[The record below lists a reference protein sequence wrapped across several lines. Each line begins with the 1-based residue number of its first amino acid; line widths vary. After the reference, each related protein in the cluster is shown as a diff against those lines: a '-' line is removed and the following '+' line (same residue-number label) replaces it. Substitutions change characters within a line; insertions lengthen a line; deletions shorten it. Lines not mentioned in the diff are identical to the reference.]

1 MQDAIAPETVSAWDS
16 VLSPPQGPTR
26 QYGSWDEALDLIR
39 PATFGSELAKPFTSL
54 AEFGK
59 KLPVAGGAVEGAE
72 LWSLIR
78 SAEAVR
84 GGTATQEDEDRL
96 FYYTLEQARGRE
108 PGALFA
114 SILTDLP
121 GYMGEFAMSGG
132 AFTAGRRVGR
142 KALAEIVESQV
153 EKGLA
158 RTAAATARRLAGI
171 GAGAVR
177 QSVSLPMQPRLWA
190 SILRTQLD
198 DQGIAIGEDEAGAM
212 ALQIAETAPGF
223 VESIPEGYARHFSEL
238 FGEHTGSE
246 LSRIPG
252 VAYVNGLLGQVAGR
266 IAKAT
271 GKSAPEVINVM
282 RRSALPWDG
291 MVAEFGEE
299 IVTNAM
305 NAAIT
310 DDEWTKVLPTGGEAV
325 EMLAAFA
332 VPGAAAAGLQ
342 ATVGGKQDLRMPEGA
357 AEQPVEP
364 VEADSKQGDVPRG
377 KEEPIDRPTVPV
389 DAEQIPGWQDF
400 TGGAAARVVAPTT
413 AEDKYAEEMVGRRGA
428 QLALVE
434 FPEGN
439 PTGNTAAYAKG
450 FVLLDANSTERERQI
465 GVLSHELAHHLKAT
479 DAETFESLASFLRG
493 EDPRGVATARA
504 FREKL
509 GEQGGV
515 LEEEAI
521 ATYVQALPN
530 FLKAAKENPE
540 ALRQLIARE
549 DSRTLVQ
556 RLLDGLRAVAAKLG
570 LPVDSPALARL
581 KEAEAALGALT
592 GAEAA
597 QSPAKTAKIAQQITD
612 ALDTL
617 TTADWPKRAP
627 LEEQFPAKPDADRMK
642 PDSALETESAAAKTP
657 EAAPETQGIPA
668 AKRRSAVG
676 GPPAGLG
683 GPAVAEAETE
693 SAAAEPETPK
703 KPRKLQPGE
712 LRIKRRKGL
721 IEKQRAAKNFDLVSW
736 IRSIGGIKGDD
747 AMAGEIRALF
757 GGLQHQSR
765 QRVSDFKVGWENF
778 LGPLLRAPGKG
789 GNTLDYIRESAAQSG
804 WLSPAEIEEGSLSDF
819 VELIKDTWTG
829 SNRRLEEDYESERL
843 EDEYQAEVERDRDT
857 EEFYAEQRKEE
868 GERTGQPYLDI
879 EGRLVDPATGR
890 VLFARSLPA
899 ARLYDE
905 GEEDATKFAKPTKD
919 FPEDLRDAAN
929 LLTEDRRWQRAVTT
943 KGARVVVDDEGVE
956 GVVVEPARDPV
967 DGQGRSGMALVRYPY
982 RERSS
987 QGTPFGEPVESERW
1001 VSALRLSAVPTPF
1014 DTKLAKAPPTDSE
1027 AFKAWFGLNSTSIP
1041 ESRVN
1046 SLRRDAILLANLAVS
1061 PSFRAQGLSGLERP
1075 GQLLSAVR
1083 RVSKDAQVADA
1094 VVELIPVDVVNILSS
1109 RQFSAQDLL
1118 NDPSVLKYLLSG
1130 NGDGSVSTAV
1140 DIADALAV
1148 AVAQVSAKLSGA
1160 ALELPRGTGQ
1170 FFAAPRTGAGD
1181 LISSGHSL
1189 IVLPNGAT
1197 VKSTGNRGT
1206 YDPSNP
1212 DIRFAKPTQ
1221 GELFDSYGSPTLSQ
1235 MDRARRRL
1243 QDLFLPIKR
1252 TQEHLKKL
1260 GRTIS
1265 EPEDVYE
1272 AETVWAGRV
1281 NTRAERME
1289 RKWAKPMVQAMA
1301 AGKIELED
1309 AGLYLYARH
1318 APTANKVA
1326 AERNPQAFGSE
1337 ESPGSGMR
1345 TSVAN
1350 KIVADAESGPAA
1362 EHYKKIAELFDA
1374 MNAERLQY
1382 QVDTGLI
1389 SEEKRDAWIETFGTS
1404 WAPLRSNKKGGRS
1417 LSIGSGFD
1425 IRGPEAKRRG
1435 GRKSMAENPL
1445 LFALED
1451 YERAIVRGEKNRVDQ
1466 SLHALVTK
1474 NPDPKVW
1481 AVRIG
1486 PEKGV
1491 VEEEQRDALQKP
1503 EFEPLAEN
1511 EVSVKIQG
1519 QQYIMSFAD
1528 PSIPRAMRKMNV
1540 EHAGKALQTL
1550 SGFMR
1555 WLSAVNTSF
1564 DPGFVVSNFLRD
1576 LQTAGLNLSADGK
1589 KEMVAEVVRRT
1600 PKAIN
1605 GIRKVLRSGDTKGE
1619 WAPWYQEFQE
1629 EGGSPGWFHLENIEK
1644 RAASLST
1651 LLANAKGERKVQR
1664 ALRSLAD
1671 FVADYNS
1678 AVELGVRLSSY
1689 RSLRERGV
1697 SKQKAAAYAKELTVN
1712 FNRKGELG
1720 TWLNSFYLFYNA
1732 GMQGSARMVR
1742 AITSPTGRKI
1752 ALGIAGL
1759 GLTMDMLARAMADD
1773 DEETGENQYD
1783 QIPEYVKAR
1792 NIVIMLPGGK
1802 HLTIPM
1808 PYGYSFFHSLGRAIG
1823 EVAPREIGGGG
1834 KGVTEVAPALAEAA
1848 WDSFVPIGGEKSLLQ
1863 RISPTVLDPLVQV
1876 AENKDWTGSP
1886 LKPFDFPGDMRPES
1900 QRYFSSV
1907 SPAAREVSAFLNRM
1921 SGGDKADPG
1930 AIDVSPEVL
1939 EHWYEFIA
1947 GGLGR
1952 QANRFVTLFE
1962 QGEAT
1967 PLAKVPILRRVL
1979 SETPEWYVG
1988 GRYRE
1993 LADEVRRAEHAVKVA
2008 REDKDTETA
2017 RRKQQEYRDL
2027 LSLSGFLKATE
2038 RRLKKLREREDK
2050 EAMQKLQAR
2059 FIRRFHEVTT
2069 P

>member
-1 MQDAIAPETVSAWDS
+1 MQDTLSLQGLMEKHGVSAPVSEPVQAPPSQQATPGEWVKKASLKANPKTAADAWRELWENPLTPVPYAGQAAETFQTGRLLVDAEAMKAGKATEEQSQRVVEYLRDASRDKTFGYHFWSILHRLPATLGEFFVTKGAYTVSQKAAVKAS
-16 VLSPPQGPTR
+16 QKLLG
-26 QYGSWDEALDLIR
+26 EA
-39 PATFGSELAKPFTSL
+39 A
-54 AEFGK
+54 
-59 KLPVAGGAVEGAE
+59 
-72 LWSLIR
+72 
-78 SAEAVR
+78 
-84 GGTATQEDEDRL
+84 
-96 FYYTLEQARGRE
+96 
-108 PGALFA
+108 
-114 SILTDLP
+114 
-121 GYMGEFAMSGG
+121 
-132 AFTAGRRVGR
+132 
-142 KALAEIVESQV
+142 
-153 EKGLA
+153 EKGLK
-158 RTAAATARRLAGI
+158 AAAIKGVGMLGGSA
-171 GAGAVR
+171 AVAAAIPTMVAANTL
-177 QSVSLPMQPRLWA
+177 QEALPEMQL
-190 SILRTQLD
+190 T
-198 DQGIAIGEDEAGAM
+198 EDEAGRAAVVFGESTDSFIEWIEALSRGYLRAWIETFSERTGGALVRVQPFKAIQ
-212 ALQIAETAPGF
+212 ALQ
-223 VESIPEGYARHFSEL
+223 
-238 FGEHTGSE
+238 
-246 LSRIPG
+246 
-252 VAYVNGLLGQVAGR
+252 GR
-266 IAKAT
+266 IVSKIATAT
-271 GKSAPEVINVM
+271 G
-282 RRSALPWDG
+282 R
-291 MVAEFGEE
+291 EFGEVLE
-299 IVTNAM
+299 QLAK
-305 NAAIT
+305 AASWQGAFPEFT
-310 DDEWTKVLPTGGEAV
+310 EERFSNVLSAVLLGDELSLSPEQAFA
-325 EMLAAFA
+325 ELAAFTL
-332 VPGAAAAGLQ
+332 PGAASVAAQ
-342 ATVGGKQDLRMPEGA
+342 ATLGGKQDLRVPSGVDVSGKQDLRMPPGA

-364 VEADSKQGDVPRG
+364 RAGQNDVPRG
-377 KEEPIDRPTVPV
+377 TGQTPDGTQEVPTGTPEVPDRPTVPV
-389 DAEQIPGWQDF
+389 DAAQIPGWQDF

-465 GVLSHELAHHLKAT
+465 GVLSHELAHHLRAT

-597 QSPAKTAKIAQQITD
+597 QSPARMAKIAQQITD

-642 PDSALETESAAAKTP
+642 PDSGPAAESSVSDASAAVSSETDVSPESGEPGPVRRPGPQTPAQRRRAEKRARKAAGEAKALR
-657 EAAPETQGIPA
+657 EAPAQNATEAREQLSQAREIEAGIPKPVPATPARRQPAETRAERA
-668 AKRRSAVG
+668 ARLYEEGDENVTKFAKGDSKSLRERGGLDNLQFLAVG
-676 GPPAGLG
+676 D
-683 GPAVAEAETE
+683 AVGREYQETIL
-693 SAAAEPETPK
+693 AY
-703 KPRKLQPGE
+703 
-712 LRIKRRKGL
+712 
-721 IEKQRAAKNFDLVSW
+721 
-736 IRSIGGIKGDD
+736 
-747 AMAGEIRALF
+747 
-757 GGLQHQSR
+757 
-765 QRVSDFKVGWENF
+765 
-778 LGPLLRAPGKG
+778 APGG
-789 GNTLDYIRESAAQSG
+789 DG
-804 WLSPAEIEEGSLSDF
+804 
-819 VELIKDTWTG
+819 
-829 SNRRLEEDYESERL
+829 
-843 EDEYQAEVERDRDT
+843 EY
-857 EEFYAEQRKEE
+857 
-868 GERTGQPYLDI
+868 
-879 EGRLVDPATGR
+879 GRLVVTHAPDGLYVLNVEVPKQHRRQGVARALYRELVRRNPGQEIQTLGGR
-890 VLFARSLPA
+890 TPDGDAMRQALEREGVIPLRA

-905 GEEDATKFAKPTKD
+905 GEDNATKF
-919 FPEDLRDAAN
+919 
-929 LLTEDRRWQRAVTT
+929 
-943 KGARVVVDDEGVE
+943 
-956 GVVVEPARDPV
+956 
-967 DGQGRSGMALVRYPY
+967 
-982 RERSS
+982 
-987 QGTPFGEPVESERW
+987 
-1001 VSALRLSAVPTPF
+1001 
-1014 DTKLAKAPPTDSE
+1014 AKAPPTDSE
-1027 AFKAWFGLNSTSIP
+1027 AFKAWFGDSPIINDDGSPELFFHATKQVVTQFRPRASAADRLLFFTRDPDWAVEWATRSD
-1041 ESRVN
+1041 ESRWREGRSEKDFDRGPQLKDFYGVPGETQEQAQSRWYKAWSEWKATAIDEAKQDVN
-1046 SLRRDAILLANLAVS
+1046 VLPVYVAPQRPFDPRKDFARMEPWLRQQR
-1061 PSFRAQGLSGLERP
+1061 GLSSAIDRGYHKVGSWLVYERP
-1075 GQLLSAVR
+1075 GAVEELTR
-1083 RVSKDAQVADA
+1083 LGYDAIWIQ
-1094 VVELIPVDVVNILSS
+1094 ETS
-1109 RQFSAQDLL
+1109 
-1118 NDPSVLKYLLSG
+1118 
-1130 NGDGSVSTAV
+1130 DGPHDT
-1140 DIADALAV
+1140 LAV
-1148 AVAQVSAKLSGA
+1148 WEPGL
-1160 ALELPRGTGQ
+1160 
-1170 FFAAPRTGAGD
+1170 
-1181 LISSGHSL
+1181 
-1189 IVLPNGAT
+1189 
-1197 VKSTGNRGT
+1197 VKSATGNVGT
-1206 YDPSNP
+1206 YDASNP

-1221 GELFDSYGSPTLSQ
+1221 GELWDSYGSPTLSQ

-1243 QDLFLPIKR
+1243 QDLFLPLKR

-1260 GRTIS
+1260 GRKIS

-1272 AETVWAGRV
+1272 SETVWAGRV

-1404 WAPLRSNKKGGRS
+1404 WAPLRSNKKSGRS

-1425 IRGPEAKRRG
+1425 IRGPEARRRG

-1466 SLHALVTK
+1466 SLHALVSN

-1481 AVRIG
+1481 AIRLG
-1486 PEKGV
+1486 PEKGTI
-1491 VEEEQRDALQKP
+1491 EDEQREALQKP
-1503 EFEPLAEN
+1503 EFEKLAEN

-1576 LQTAGLNLSADGK
+1576 LQTAGLNLGADGK

-1605 GIRKVLRSGDTKGE
+1605 GIRKVLRSGDTEGE

-1732 GMQGSARMVR
+1732 GIQGSARMVR

-1773 DEETGENQYD
+1773 DEETGENEYD

-1792 NIVIMLPGGK
+1792 NMVIMLPGGK

-1808 PYGYSFFHSLGRAIG
+1808 PYGYSFFHSLGRALG
-1823 EVAPREIGGGG
+1823 EVAPREMGGGG
-1834 KGVTEVAPALAEAA
+1834 KQVTEVAPALAEAA

-1921 SGGDKADPG
+1921 SGGDKAEPG